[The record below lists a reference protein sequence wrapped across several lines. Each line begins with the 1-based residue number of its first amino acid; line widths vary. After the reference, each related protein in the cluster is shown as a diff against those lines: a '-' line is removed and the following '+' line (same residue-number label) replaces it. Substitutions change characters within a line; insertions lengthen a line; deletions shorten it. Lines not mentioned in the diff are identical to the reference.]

1 MDAETKK
8 QVLRKISY
16 GMWVLS
22 AASGEDVE
30 ASSVTWVTQVSF
42 TPPLVAVAIK
52 ADSHLARVVEGA
64 RAFVLHLLG
73 SEQKELAE
81 AFTKPT
87 QVVKGAGGTIGGL
100 SHKPAP
106 ATGAPLLEGF
116 SCWLEARVTDTVKRG
131 DHTLFVAEVV
141 DAGASDLKTAPLTL
155 AAVGWNYGG

>member
-64 RAFVLHLLG
+64 RTFALHLLG
-73 SEQKELAE
+73 AEQKDLAE

-87 QVVKGAGGTIGGL
+87 QVV
-100 SHKPAP
+100 
-106 ATGAPLLEGF
+106 
-116 SCWLEARVTDTVKRG
+116 
-131 DHTLFVAEVV
+131 
-141 DAGASDLKTAPLTL
+141 
-155 AAVGWNYGG
+155 